1 MVDYSDYQS
10 WVVLMAS
17 SNTETAS
24 SALLGADAGGEGGAV
39 WRASVDDVDDDGD
52 YVYSVQLTASD
63 VDDEHSYLATL
74 SVHVANVDVIMLYV
88 QCRERPGR
96 WSVAT
101 SPVRHDSCHITYR
114 VPQKPCRW
122 LLQVHKVPVMPD
134 ISQCKAPFTLESY

>member
-1 MVDYSDYQS
+1 VVDYSDYQS
-10 WVVLMAS
+10 SVVVMAS

-39 WRASVDDVDDDGD
+39 WRASVQDVDDDGD
-52 YVYSVQLTASD
+52 FVYSVQLTSD
-63 VDDEHSYLATL
+63 VDEHSYLATL

-101 SPVRHDSCHITYR
+101 SPVRHDSCYD
-114 VPQKPCRW
+114 Q
-122 LLQVHKVPVMPD
+122 
-134 ISQCKAPFTLESY
+134 